1 MNRLIGAFAAVLLG
15 SGLGG
20 CGWHLAG
27 QYNVPDT
34 LQPVYVQAGGVGF
47 ALRENLVQ
55 ALATGGTQ
63 LTQDA
68 AGAHSVIELRDEDLE
83 RNVLSVGT
91 DGKVREHEL
100 IYRVVF
106 SMRGADGASLHPAQT
121 VMLRRDA
128 SFDEDNVLGREGEER
143 GLRADMER
151 EAVQQILRRLR
162 AVLAR
167 AA

>member
-1 MNRLIGAFAAVLLG
+1 MNKLIGACLAGLLG
-15 SGLGG
+15 IAVGG

-34 LQPVYVQAGGVGF
+34 LQPVYVQAGDVGF

-55 ALATGGTQ
+55 ALATSGTQ
-63 LTQDA
+63 LADDA
-68 AGAHSVIELRDEDLE
+68 TGAHSVIELRDEDLE

-106 SMRGADGASLHPAQT
+106 SMRGADGAQLHPSQT
-121 VMLRRDA
+121 VVLRRDA

-143 GLRADMER
+143 VLRADMER

>member
-1 MNRLIGAFAAVLLG
+1 VRVWALIAGALL
-15 SGLGG
+15 GLGG

-27 QYNVPDT
+27 RYDVPDA
-34 LQPVYVQAGGVGF
+34 LEPVYVDAGGVSF
-47 ALRENLVQ
+47 ALRERLTQ
-55 ALATGGTQ
+55 ALTTGGTQ
-63 LTQDA
+63 LAEESTA
-68 AGAHSVIELRDEDLE
+68 ARSVLELRDEKFDRE
-83 RNVLSVGT
+83 VLSVGV

-100 IYRVVF
+100 TYRIGF
-106 SMRGADGASLHPAQT
+106 RMRSVDGTELHPAQA
-121 VMLRRDA
+121 VVLHRDA

-143 GLRADMER
+143 AARTDMER